1 MHYPIDAAAHITAIQ
16 EQFKG
21 RERLAEFCRN
31 YLIPAMND
39 AYQDGRAGASG
50 YMQDPAAEIAAFER
64 DKGPV
69 SAQGKRRIEAFI
81 HCLNTAYAQGQRDAM
96 GTGQTA

>member
-1 MHYPIDAAAHITAIQ
+1 MHYPINVAAHIAALQ

-21 RERLAEFCRN
+21 REKLIEFCRG

-39 AYQDGRAGASG
+39 AYQGGRAGASG
-50 YMQDPAAEIAAFER
+50 YMRDPAAEIAAFER

-69 SAQGKRRIEAFI
+69 STQGKRYMTAFI
-81 HCLNTAYAQGQRDAM
+81 RCLNAAYAQGRKDAA

>member
-1 MHYPIDAAAHITAIQ
+1 MHYPIDAAAHIAALQ

-21 RERLAEFCRN
+21 REKLIEFCRG

-39 AYQDGRAGASG
+39 AYQDGRAEVSG
-50 YMQDPAAEIAAFER
+50 YMQDPAAEISAFE
-64 DKGPV
+64 KTNGPV
-69 SAQGKRRIEAFI
+69 SAQGKRRIAAFI
-81 HCLNTAYAQGQRDAM
+81 CCLNAAYAQGQRDAA

>member
-1 MHYPIDAAAHITAIQ
+1 MHYPIDAAAHIAALQ

-21 RERLAEFCRN
+21 RENLILFCRG

-50 YMQDPAAEIAAFER
+50 YMQDPAAGIAAFER

-69 SAQGKRRIEAFI
+69 NAQGKRYMTAFI
-81 HCLNTAYAQGQRDAM
+81 RCLNAAYAQGQRDAA

>member
-1 MHYPIDAAAHITAIQ
+1 MHYPINAAAHIAILQ

-21 RERLAEFCRN
+21 RERLIEFCRD

-39 AYQDGRAGASG
+39 AYQDGKAGASG

-69 SAQGKRRIEAFI
+69 SAQGKRQIAAFI
-81 HCLNTAYAQGQRDAM
+81 CCLNAAYAQGRGDVA

>member
-1 MHYPIDAAAHITAIQ
+1 MHYPIEAAAHIAALQ

-21 RERLAEFCRN
+21 REKLIEFCRG

-39 AYQDGRAGASG
+39 AYQAGKAGAPG
-50 YMQDPAAEIAAFER
+50 YMQDPAAGIAAFER

-69 SAQGKRRIEAFI
+69 SAQGKRYMTAFI
-81 HCLNTAYAQGQRDAM
+81 RCLNAAYAQGQRDTA